1 MDNYELLEYSYD
13 IANNILADHYHISNN
28 GAEIREILNPD
39 NGYIEA
45 IREHLNEYYS
55 ENNPNYSRRERLN
68 LINQSLNRFINYNNM
83 LLGISDSESLNQ
95 NIINENINNLNQ
107 QLQDNLNIISN
118 EQIRSDNIPNIP
130 VVRPLN
136 ITSISDET
144 FENLPDQ
151 VKETIIDPI
160 TMTIMNDPVINSQGN
175 TYDRSTL
182 SRIIRDSEQENKP
195 ILDPITRS
203 TFSKDILI
211 PNNEIRSLIQR
222 YFPNAGGKKKQT
234 RRIRKKTKRKSKKN

>member
-13 IANNILADHYHISNN
+13 IANNILANNYYISNN
-28 GAEIREILNPD
+28 GEEIREILNPD
-39 NGYIEA
+39 NRFIET
-45 IREHLNEYYS
+45 ISDYLNEYYL
-55 ENNPNYSRRERLN
+55 ENNPNYSEQVRLN
-68 LINQSLNRFINYNNM
+68 LINQSLDRFINYNNM
-83 LLGISDSESLNQ
+83 LLGRSDSESLNQ
-95 NIINENINNLNQ
+95 NINILNQ
-107 QLQDNLNIISN
+107 QSPDNLNRINN
-118 EQIRSDNIPNIP
+118 EQIRSNNIPNIP

-136 ITSISDET
+136 ITSISEEI
-144 FENLPDQ
+144 FENLPDE

-222 YFPNAGGKKKQT
+222 YFPNAGGRKKQT
-234 RRIRKKTKRKSKKN
+234 RRKRKKTKGKSKKN